1 MEFGERL
8 TEVPRR
14 ERLSW
19 QSKIYTTE
27 IAPSHT
33 IFIRIHLQQQP
44 PISLLNCTERWL
56 CGFSFANCFGER
68 LPAEFHATLDAIT
81 ISQHTM
87 NPSFGV
93 IPNEDVLM

>member
-1 MEFGERL
+1 
-8 TEVPRR
+8 
-14 ERLSW
+14 
-19 QSKIYTTE
+19 
-27 IAPSHT
+27 
-33 IFIRIHLQQQP
+33 
-44 PISLLNCTERWL
+44 L

-93 IPNEDVLM
+93 IRLTQKITNVEYLLNSAGRTKAW